1 MSNLTVIMS
10 GLISSDKRLVAL
22 LKDVVVF
29 VSLLV

>member
-10 GLISSDKRLVAL
+10 GFDKRLVAL
-22 LKDVVVF
+22 LKYVVVF